1 MRCAKTRTETKADRA
16 MAGLLFLAESVEYS
30 METSVASFFFQ
41 CATIRISILTFP
53 RIASLASSSIVTSP

>member
-1 MRCAKTRTETKADRA
+1 